1 MEIDQNIVKNKLDNP
16 FDYKDLEFYS
26 FISHAG
32 SDTAKAENMSM
43 RVTKRF
49 KWAFDMY
56 KRAYGLV
63 GKSDSATVE
72 HLIWSFALLDNPIV
86 NPSEGEIIKKGLLTK
101 FFLESSE
108 KDAEGNLKNVN
119 FKYVSSIELSWSVF
133 HIFRII
139 KLYIVD
145 ETLLKPNEVAI
156 VDFIKRKNL
165 FWVDDRPSFQDGILR
180 TSISKQVFTNLGN
193 NPDEFIDKLIN
204 QPVQK
209 IESMIESRM
218 HEIEFSNSEDSQI
231 RRILEKDILDTQYVF
246 RSHTAQF
253 NEDFFIEMALEHFPV
268 ELERLKNLMKKR
280 WDLPEIN
287 EIMKTLNGKK
297 SD

>member
-1 MEIDQNIVKNKLDNP
+1 M
-16 FDYKDLEFYS
+16 
-26 FISHAG
+26 
-32 SDTAKAENMSM
+32 
-43 RVTKRF
+43 
-49 KWAFDMY
+49 
-56 KRAYGLV
+56 
-63 GKSDSATVE
+63 
-72 HLIWSFALLDNPIV
+72 
-86 NPSEGEIIKKGLLTK
+86 
-101 FFLESSE
+101 
-108 KDAEGNLKNVN
+108 NLSIC
-119 FKYVSSIELSWSVF
+119 SSIELSWSVF

-156 VDFIKRKNL
+156 VDLLKGKFIL
-165 FWVDDRPSFQDGILR
+165 GGYRPSFQDGILR
-180 TSISKQVFTNLGN
+180 TSILKQVFTNLGN